1 MTEGDKA
8 AGGPLSRPTPRV
20 DSEDDEP

>member
-1 MTEGDKA
+1 MSESDKGA
-8 AGGPLSRPTPRV
+8 GPLSRPTPRV